1 VQGIGGPYTAGLA
14 ENFLPAGTST
24 AAINEAKRLINLAAT
39 KCPNAAIVA
48 GGYSQGTAV
57 VGNAVGGV
65 SAAVQAKVKG
75 VVLFG
80 YTKNLQN
87 LGRIPNFST
96 DKTKIYCA
104 IGDAVCTG
112 TLTILPAHL
121 SYGPDALIS
130 APRWLI
136 SKIGN

>member
-1 VQGIGGPYTAGLA
+1 MGGPYTAGLA

-39 KCPNAAIVA
+39 KCPSSSIAL

-57 VGNAVGGV
+57 VGNAVGQV
-65 SAAVQAKVKG
+65 SSSVQDKVKA

-96 DKTKIYCA
+96 SKTKIYCA
-104 IGDAVCTG
+104 LGDAVCTG

-121 SYGPDALIS
+121 SYGPDALAS
-130 APRWLI
+130 AAWI
-136 SKIGN
+136 ATKV